1 MTLTRGVSVE
11 HQGQVGV
18 SLSENG
24 MRGIG
29 ESQSLVEFCCER
41 RALKIISTPVKFLI
55 ACPRVDF
62 LQ

>member
-1 MTLTRGVSVE
+1 ME
-11 HQGQVGV
+11 HQEQVGV

-41 RALKIISTPVKFLI
+41 RALKIISTPVKFLT